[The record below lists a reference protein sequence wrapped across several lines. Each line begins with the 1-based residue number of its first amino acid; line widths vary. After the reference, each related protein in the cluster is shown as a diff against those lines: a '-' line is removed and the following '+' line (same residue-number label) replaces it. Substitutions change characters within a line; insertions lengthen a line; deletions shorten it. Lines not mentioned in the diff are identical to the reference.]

1 MEVDVYDPWADPAE
15 VIHEYGIEIVN
26 GETKGKLDQYSAI
39 ILAVATQGVQGLEDS
54 KVWKEGCFWC

>member
-54 KVWKEGCFWC
+54 KV